1 MQLQCNLITHQA
13 RRGTKDGKN
22 WVIHTADCLIQTIDK
37 DGNVGEAVVEVRLP
51 ESAPL
56 TLDRGPHVLDVQPY
70 KNRDGALAYAV
81 RSITPVK
88 APAKA

>member
-22 WVIHTADCLIQTIDK
+22 WFIHTADCLIQTIDK
-37 DGNVGEAVVEVRLP
+37 DGNIGEAVVEVRLP

-56 TLDRGPHVLDVQPY
+56 TLERGPHVLDVQPY
-70 KNRDGALAYAV
+70 KAREGGLAFAV
-81 RSITPVK
+81 RSITPTKTSPK
-88 APAKA
+88 A